1 MKLELSLSNLITKA
15 SRVVTREYQSEV
27 APLGIT
33 PSQAGI
39 VYILDRIQPATQVEV
54 ARILHLDKAN
64 TNAMIKKLL
73 AAKIVSIRKDDNDAR
88 KTILMLTSKGKD
100 LAGKLV
106 DVDARVAGVF
116 HNLCESPEEKR
127 IIKRFLEKIVFEF
140 RGQDD

>member
-15 SRVVTREYQSEV
+15 SRVVTREYQAEV

-39 VYILDRIQPATQVEV
+39 VYILDRIEPATQVEV

-73 AAKIVSIRKDDNDAR
+73 TAKIVSISKDKNDAR
-88 KTILMLTSKGKD
+88 KTILLLTAKGKD
-100 LAGKLV
+100 LAKKLIT
-106 DVDARVAGVF
+106 VDARVADVF
-116 HNLCESPEEKR
+116 HNLCDSPEEKH
-127 IIKRFLEKIVFEF
+127 IITRFLEKIVFDFEG
-140 RGQDD
+140 REH